1 MCLSYQFIA
10 FQLCGKPPVPGAE
23 ALQERVEL
31 RPMVHVLQVAEFVE
45 DNIITQFRRN
55 AHQVEIEVYVPV
67 GRAASP
73 VRDIVLDEHAIVFEA
88 MFRSQFGHP
97 SGQERLGFGAE
108 PLHFRGYREL
118 AAPCDA
124 SGISEEKPQNAISR
138 TVS

>member
-1 MCLSYQFIA
+1 M
-10 FQLCGKPPVPGAE
+10 PGAE

-73 VRDIVLDEHAIVFEA
+73 VRGVVLDEDTLV
-88 MFRSQFGHP
+88 
-97 SGQERLGFGAE
+97 
-108 PLHFRGYREL
+108 
-118 AAPCDA
+118 
-124 SGISEEKPQNAISR
+124 
-138 TVS
+138 V